1 MWLITLQIIQVYQES
16 PTPDS
21 VSHISQMLSLVLS
34 TPYFFFSPT
43 ADLTQTQQRLFLA
56 PEEDLKKPLL
66 ERADQRF
73 VFNLEMLKPLPS
85 EAVRFAVPLVH
96 GAVFINRKCAING
109 KNFGWYVISRRSRHR
124 VGTRFFMRG
133 CDEDGRVANFVETE
147 QIVVEGSG
155 GGVSSFVQTRGS
167 MPMFWSQVPDI
178 RYMPR
183 SRMAQRDDH
192 VDGFLA
198 HFREQIPLYGD
209 QVIVNL
215 IDQKGMQGE
224 LEVNLRNVANEADLK
239 QVHYVAFDFHKEC
252 AKMRYDKLSK
262 LISALQGHISQF
274 DYFYKNDADREG
286 SIKMQK
292 GVFRTNC
299 MDCLDRTNVVQSLL
313 ATENLKVVLSRMG
326 ILRPGE
332 DILKKESFQPVF
344 KNVWADHA
352 DMISVQYSGTGA
364 LKTDFTRTGKR
375 TRYGALQDGWNSA
388 IRYYLNNFQDG
399 DRTDAL
405 RYFVGEV
412 GGEELLRAR
421 GAAAAESRGKNV
433 AVQYLPSA
441 IAIALLVLLYL
452 FNILI
457 SDRSGVVLSA
467 FVVCLAF
474 TIALLEVTR
483 RNGKALVN
491 FPVTMNGMR

>member
-1 MWLITLQIIQVYQES
+1 
-16 PTPDS
+16 
-21 VSHISQMLSLVLS
+21 MLSLVFS

-43 ADLTQTQQRLFLA
+43 ADLTQTQQRRFLV
-56 PEEDLKKPLL
+56 PEEDLKKPIL

-73 VFNLEMLKPLPS
+73 VFNLEMLNPFPP
-85 EAVRFAVPLVH
+85 EASRFTLPLVH
-96 GAVFINRKCAING
+96 GAVFINPKCVING
-109 KNFGWYVISRRSRHR
+109 KQFGWYIISRRSRHR

-133 CDEDGRVANFVETE
+133 CDEEGRVANFVETE

-167 MPMFWSQVPDI
+167 MPMFWSQAPDI

-183 SRMAQRDDH
+183 SRMADRDH

-252 AKMRYDKLSK
+252 AKMRYDRLSR
-262 LISALQGHISQF
+262 LTAALQGHLSQF
-274 DYFYKNDADREG
+274 EYFYKNDAERGG

-326 ILRPGE
+326 ILRPGD

-375 TRYGALQDGWNSA
+375 TYYGTLQDGWNSA

-412 GGEELLRAR
+412 SGEEVLRAR
-421 GAAAAESRGKNV
+421 GASAAKSSGKNV
-433 AVQYLPSA
+433 AMQYFPRALA
-441 IAIALLVLLYL
+441 IVLLLLVYL
-452 FNILI
+452 FLTLI
-457 SDRSGVVLSA
+457 SNPSGVVLSSFA
-467 FVVCLAF
+467 VCLALTVGLF
-474 TIALLEVTR
+474 EVTK

-491 FPVTMNGMR
+491 FPVTVQGMRYLD

>member
-1 MWLITLQIIQVYQES
+1 
-16 PTPDS
+16 
-21 VSHISQMLSLVLS
+21 MLNLVLS

-56 PEEDLKKPLL
+56 AEEDLKKPLL
-66 ERADQRF
+66 ARADKRF
-73 VFNLEMLKPLPS
+73 VFNLEMLQPIP
-85 EAVRFAVPLVH
+85 AAAARFAVPLVH
-96 GAVFINRKCAING
+96 GAVFVQSKCSIDGRQFA
-109 KNFGWYVISRRSRHR
+109 WYVISRRSRHR

-147 QIVVEGSG
+147 QIVVDGSG
-155 GGVSSFVQTRGS
+155 TALASFVQTRGS
-167 MPMFWSQVPDI
+167 MPMFWSQEPDI

-183 SRMAQRDDH
+183 SRMAKRDDH

-198 HFREQIPLYGD
+198 HFKEQIPLYGD

-252 AKMRYDKLSK
+252 AKMRFDKLSK
-262 LISALQGHISQF
+262 LIAALQGHISQF
-274 DYFYKNDADREG
+274 DYFYKNDAHAND
-286 SIKMQK
+286 IKMQK

-313 ATENLKVVLSRMG
+313 ASENLKVVLSRMG
-326 ILRPGE
+326 ILRPGD
-332 DILKKESFQPVF
+332 DILRKDSFQPVF
-344 KNVWADHA
+344 KHVWADHA

-375 TRYGALQDGWNSA
+375 TYYGALQDGWNSM
-388 IRYYLNNFQDG
+388 IRYYLNNFMDG
-399 DRTDAL
+399 DRTDAQ

-412 GGEELLRAR
+412 GVEELLRSR
-421 GAAAAESRGKNV
+421 GAAAAEGSSA
-433 AVQYLPSA
+433 AVQYLPRA
-441 IAIALLVLLYL
+441 LAVALLVLLYL
-452 FNILI
+452 FFTLI
-457 SDRSGVVLSA
+457 FNPSGAALWL
-467 FVVCLAF
+467 FVFSLTSVIGLF
-474 TIALLEVTR
+474 EITK

-491 FPVTMNGMR
+491 APVTVKGLK

>member
-1 MWLITLQIIQVYQES
+1 MQIIQVYQQS

-21 VSHISQMLSLVLS
+21 VSHISQMLSLVFS

-43 ADLTQTQQRLFLA
+43 ADLTQTQQRLFLV
-56 PEEDLKKPLL
+56 PDEDLEKPLL
-66 ERADQRF
+66 ERADKRF
-73 VFNLEMLKPLPS
+73 VFNLEMLKPLPT
-85 EAVRFAVPLVH
+85 EATRFTVPLVH
-96 GAVFINRKCAING
+96 GAVFIKRKCDING
-109 KNFGWYVISRRSRHR
+109 KHFGWYIISRRSRHR

-133 CDEDGRVANFVETE
+133 CDEEGRVANFVETE

-155 GGVSSFVQTRGS
+155 GGLSSFVQTRGS

-192 VDGFLA
+192 ADGFLA
-198 HFREQIPLYGD
+198 HFKEQIPLYGD

-239 QVHYVAFDFHKEC
+239 QVHYEAFDFHKEC
-252 AKMRYDKLSK
+252 AKMRYDRLSK
-262 LISALQGHISQF
+262 LMSKLQGHISQF
-274 DYFYKNDADREG
+274 DYFYKNDAERDG

-292 GVFRTNC
+292 GIFRTNC

-326 ILRPGE
+326 ILRPGD

-375 TRYGALQDGWNSA
+375 TYYGTLQDGWNSVV
-388 IRYYLNNFQDG
+388 RYYLNNFQDG

-412 GGEELLRAR
+412 SGEELLRAR
-421 GAAAAESRGKNV
+421 GASAAESRGKNV
-433 AVQYLPSA
+433 AVQYLPRALS
-441 IAIALLVLLYL
+441 IALLVLIYL
-452 FNILI
+452 FFTLLSN
-457 SDRSGVVLSA
+457 RSGVALSS

-474 TIALLEVTR
+474 TIGLFEVTK

-491 FPVTMNGMR
+491 FPVTVKGMK

>member
-1 MWLITLQIIQVYQES
+1 
-16 PTPDS
+16 
-21 VSHISQMLSLVLS
+21 MLSLVFS
-34 TPYFFFSPT
+34 TPYFYFSPT
-43 ADLTQTQQRLFLA
+43 ADLTQTQQRLFLVK
-56 PEEDLKKPLL
+56 EEDLAKPLI

-73 VFNLEMLKPLPS
+73 VFNLEMLRPFPTD
-85 EAVRFAVPLVH
+85 AGRFTVPLVH
-96 GAVFINRKCAING
+96 GAVFINRKCVING
-109 KNFGWYVISRRSRHR
+109 KPFGWYIISRRSRHR

-133 CDEDGRVANFVETE
+133 CDEGGRVANFVETE
-147 QIVVEGSG
+147 QIVVVEGSG
-155 GGVSSFVQTRGS
+155 GPTELSSFVQTRGS
-167 MPMFWSQVPDI
+167 MPMFWSQAPDI

-183 SRMAQRDDH
+183 SRMAKRDDH
-192 VDGFLA
+192 VNGFLA
-198 HFREQIPLYGD
+198 HFKEQIPLYGD

-252 AKMRYDKLSK
+252 AKMRYDRLSK
-262 LISALQGHISQF
+262 LISALQGHLSQF
-274 DYFYKNDADREG
+274 DYFYKNDAERDG

-326 ILRPGE
+326 VLRPGD

-344 KNVWADHA
+344 KNIWADHA

-375 TRYGALQDGWNSA
+375 THYGTLQDGWNSA

-412 GGEELLRAR
+412 SGEELLRAR
-421 GAAAAESRGKNV
+421 GASAAESGGKTA
-433 AVQYLPSA
+433 AVQYLPRVLA
-441 IAIALLVLLYL
+441 VALFALIYL
-452 FNILI
+452 FFTLI
-457 SDRSGVVLSA
+457 SNRSGVVLSS

-474 TIALLEVTR
+474 TIGLFEFTK

-491 FPVTMNGMR
+491 FPVSMKGLK